1 MLIGAHVSTSGGLV
15 KAWERGVEFG
25 CDAIQIFNQS
35 PRMWRPTNYREPDIS
50 GFRARMADGPIE
62 SVVIHAVYLINAA
75 SKDPEVREKSLRS
88 LTHALQVGDAI
99 GADGVVFHPGSTVGE
114 SHAEALERVGE
125 AIREVLAESESCP
138 LLLEDTAGAGNT
150 LGRDFG
156 ELARLLELGGGGDR
170 LGVCLDC
177 CHMFASGYD
186 IRTADKLA
194 EVIDDCVSVVGDGRV
209 RCLHVNDSAVPL
221 GSGRDRHALLPDG
234 ELGPRGLAAFL
245 SEPRFEGLPALLE
258 GGSGQGANAQQVQ
271 LARDLRK
278 RGLAARRRRKPRT
291 AAARAGRAGR
301 TTPARSPGR
310 RRSRG

>member
-35 PRMWRPTNYREPDIS
+35 PRMWRPTQYKPKDIAE
-50 GFRARMADGPIE
+50 FRARMDDGPIR

-75 SKDPEVREKSLRS
+75 SKDPEIRKKSLAS
-88 LTHALQVGDAI
+88 LKQALQVGDAI

-114 SHAEALERVGE
+114 AHGEALERVGE
-125 AIREVLAESESCP
+125 AIREVLAESERCP

-150 LGRDFG
+150 LGRDFP
-156 ELARLLELGGGGDR
+156 ELARLIELGGGDDR

-177 CHMFASGYD
+177 CHMYASGYD

-194 EVIDDCVSVVGDGRV
+194 EVIDDCVSVVGLGRV
-209 RCLHVNDSAVPL
+209 QCLHVNDCATPL
-221 GSGRDRHALLPDG
+221 GSNRDRHALLPDG
-234 ELGPRGLAAFL
+234 ELGSRGLAAFL
-245 SEPRFEGLPALLE
+245 SEPRFDELPALLE

-278 RGLAARRRRKPRT
+278 KGIAARRRRTRT
-291 AAARAGRAGR
+291 KAA
-301 TTPARSPGR
+301 
-310 RRSRG
+310 

>member
-35 PRMWRPTNYREPDIS
+35 PRMWRPTNHKDKDIAE
-50 GFRARMADGPIE
+50 FRARMDDGPID

-75 SKDPEVREKSLRS
+75 SKDPEIRRKSLAS
-88 LTHALQVGDAI
+88 LKHALQIGDAI

-114 SHAEALERVGE
+114 NHGEALERVGD

-150 LGRDFG
+150 LGRDFP
-156 ELARLLELGGGGDR
+156 ELARLIELGGGGER

-177 CHMFASGYD
+177 CHMYASGYD

-194 EVIDDCVSVVGDGRV
+194 EVMDDCVSVVGIERV
-209 RCLHVNDSAVPL
+209 KCLHVNDCATPL

-234 ELGPRGLAAFL
+234 ELGSRGLAAFL
-245 SEPRFEGLPALLE
+245 SEPRFDDLPALLE

-278 RGLAARRRRKPRT
+278 KGLASRRRRRAKAK
-291 AAARAGRAGR
+291 AA
-301 TTPARSPGR
+301 
-310 RRSRG
+310 

>member
-25 CDAIQIFNQS
+25 ADAIQVFNQS
-35 PRMWRPTNYREPDIS
+35 PRMWRPTKYKDEDLAEFRE
-50 GFRARMADGPIE
+50 RMDGGPIR

-75 SKDPEVREKSLRS
+75 AKDAEVRSRS
-88 LTHALQVGDAI
+88 LASLKHALEVGEAI

-114 SHAEALERVGE
+114 PYDEAMERVGK
-125 AIREVLAESESCP
+125 AVREVLAETESCP
-138 LLLEDTAGAGNT
+138 LLLEDTAGAGGT

-156 ELARLLELGGGGDR
+156 ELARLIELGGGGDR

-177 CHMFASGYD
+177 CHMLASGYD

-194 EVIDDCVSVVGDGRV
+194 EVIDDCVSVVGLERV
-209 RCLHVNDSAVPL
+209 RCLHVNDSAMPL
-221 GSGRDRHALLPDG
+221 GSNRDRHALLPDG
-234 ELGPRGLAAFL
+234 ELGTRGLAAFL
-245 SEPRFEGLPALLE
+245 SEPRFDELPALLE

-278 RGLAARRRRKPRT
+278 KGIAARKRRDKRK
-291 AAARAGRAGR
+291 AA
-301 TTPARSPGR
+301 
-310 RRSRG
+310 